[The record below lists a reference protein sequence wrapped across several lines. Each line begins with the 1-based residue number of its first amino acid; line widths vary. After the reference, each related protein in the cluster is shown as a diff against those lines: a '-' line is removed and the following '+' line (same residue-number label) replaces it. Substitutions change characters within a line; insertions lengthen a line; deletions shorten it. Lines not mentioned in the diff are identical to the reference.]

1 MRNRGMPYYWYLEF
15 ILKYRVFFL
24 AIILGVVA
32 YSATTIKEGFVYSDR
47 SLWLQGSQEYDK
59 LLTLKYPSLCV
70 EKIVVD
76 ISESGWNPET
86 VKDLRNLQDEL
97 KWHSY
102 VTGVNSFFEQKSV
115 INNEINSEQSM
126 VEFITLLDSTDEFIF
141 HAIQDDPEKYR
152 SFFEDDKVIFY
163 VLSSKEMAFDDVKC
177 ELPFEVFDSEENR
190 HVIDIMLFTILI
202 IILIISF
209 TIAFKSIIPSILGIV
224 FIASTTIVTVTV
236 YQLISVVQVT
246 HISIVLLAIV
256 ISVMDFIYI
265 YYKWHALQ
273 KQQTRTKEQLLYH
286 VMAKTVIPIF
296 STTFISMVGIGS
308 LMLVDSQILYSMGLN
323 VVLSSASGFI
333 LSFTLLP
340 IMLSFFMQKDP
351 EILTKNSARY
361 FAEIETHYHKF
372 ALNLFLVMSVM
383 VFLYSIVIYV
393 LKPLNVVTYEE
404 NNQIHIALSEKGL
417 TADNLLELQNIQ
429 SLLKGT
435 FPEIKEFS
443 SAHVE
448 IEKLY
453 HQEHPDTAF
462 KLHEIDIDS
471 YQFMFDLYNI
481 TPTITVN
488 DHLTLT
494 IYLGDSDN
502 KMEILS
508 FIRDEGILI
517 QDQAS
522 LIDMAKMDS
531 INTLFYVVFFVM
543 ALIMMVTYKL
553 TKTLEFS
560 VIALVVN
567 AIPLA
572 WFFSVVMAFDIPLSI
587 DMLVAMIITVAVSS
601 DASLH
606 FIFYYYDNR
615 HKPRTPAL
623 ALERS
628 FLYIGTPLAMGNI
641 ILMLT
646 FIALIFIPDST
657 ISNIGL
663 YSSLL
668 IALSLLMDL
677 FILPVLFL
685 NQVRNNKSISDY
697 YHGR

>member
-1 MRNRGMPYYWYLEF
+1 MRNRRMPYYWYMEF

-24 AIILGVVA
+24 AVILGVIA

-47 SLWLQGSQEYDK
+47 SLWLEGSQEYNK

-70 EKIVVD
+70 EKIIVD

-102 VTGVNSFFEQKSV
+102 VSGVNSFFEQKSV
-115 INNEINSEQSM
+115 IKNEISSEQSM
-126 VEFITLLDSTDEFIF
+126 IEFVTLLDSSDDFIF
-141 HAIQDDPEKYR
+141 HAIQDDPEKYH

-163 VLSSKEMAFDDVKC
+163 VLSSKEMAFEDLRC

-224 FIASTTIVTVTV
+224 FIASTTILTVTV
-236 YQLISVVQVT
+236 YQLISAVQVT

-273 KQQTRTKEQLLYH
+273 KHQIRTKEQLLYH
-286 VMAKTVIPIF
+286 VMAKTVVPIF
-296 STTFISMVGIGS
+296 WTTFISMVGIGS

-351 EILTKNSARY
+351 AILTKNSSRY

-372 ALNLFLVMSVM
+372 ALNLFLIMSVM

-393 LKPLNVVTYEE
+393 LKPLNVVAYEE
-404 NNQIHIALSEKGL
+404 NNQIHIALSEKGF
-417 TADNLLELQNIQ
+417 TAENLLELQNIQ
-429 SLLKGT
+429 SLLKGM
-435 FPEIKEFS
+435 FPVIKGFE
-443 SAHVE
+443 SAHTE

-453 HQEHPDTAF
+453 HQEYPDTAF
-462 KLHEIDIDS
+462 MLHEIDIDS

-481 TPTITVN
+481 TPTVTVN
-488 DHLTLT
+488 EHLTLT
-494 IYLGDSDN
+494 IYLGDQDD
-502 KMEILS
+502 KMEILN

-543 ALIMMVTYKL
+543 ALIMLVTYRL
-553 TKTLEFS
+553 TRTLEFS

-601 DASLH
+601 DATLH

-615 HKPRTPAL
+615 HKPRDPVL

-685 NQVRNNKSISDY
+685 NQVRNNDKISDY
-697 YHGR
+697 YHGQ

>member
-1 MRNRGMPYYWYLEF
+1 MRNRRMPYYWYLEF

-24 AIILGVVA
+24 AIILGVIA

-47 SLWLQGSQEYDK
+47 SLWLEGSQEYNK

-70 EKIVVD
+70 EKIIVD
-76 ISESGWNPET
+76 ISESGWSPET

-115 INNEINSEQSM
+115 INNEISSEQSM
-126 VEFITLLDSTDEFIF
+126 IEFVTLLDSSDDFIF
-141 HAIQDDPEKYR
+141 HAVQDDPEKYH

-163 VLSSKEMAFDDVKC
+163 VLSSKEMAFEDLRC

-224 FIASTTIVTVTV
+224 FIASTTILTVTV
-236 YQLISVVQVT
+236 YQLISAVQVT

-273 KQQTRTKEQLLYH
+273 KHQIRTQEQLLYH
-286 VMAKTVIPIF
+286 VMAKTVVPIF
-296 STTFISMVGIGS
+296 WTTFISMVGIGS

-351 EILTKNSARY
+351 KILTKNSSRY

-372 ALNLFLVMSVM
+372 ALNLFLIMSVM

-393 LKPLNVVTYEE
+393 LKPLNVVAYEE
-404 NNQIHIALSEKGL
+404 NNQIHIALSEKGF
-417 TADNLLELQNIQ
+417 TAENLLELQNIQ
-429 SLLKGT
+429 SLLKGM
-435 FPEIKEFS
+435 FPVIKGFE
-443 SAHVE
+443 SAHTE

-453 HQEHPDTAF
+453 HQEYPDTAF
-462 KLHEIDIDS
+462 MLHEIDIDS

-481 TPTITVN
+481 TPTVTVN

-494 IYLGDSDN
+494 IYLGDPDD
-502 KMEILS
+502 KMEILN

-522 LIDMAKMDS
+522 LIDIAKMDS

-543 ALIMMVTYKL
+543 ALIMLVTYRL
-553 TKTLEFS
+553 TRTLEFS

-601 DASLH
+601 DATLH

-615 HKPRTPAL
+615 HKPRDPVL

-646 FIALIFIPDST
+646 FIALIFIPDAT

-685 NQVRNNKSISDY
+685 NQVRNNDKISDY